1 MDTKVL
7 EKLFESIGVSEK
19 LQSPEVKSQVESLI
33 EELVTAR
40 AKAFT
45 EDADMKEK
53 TLLEAAEELKDQ
65 FNEKEKVLTTEAQKF
80 AEELAKEMVA
90 KEAIMLEEL
99 DKYKAEVEQTIKE
112 EAADYRK
119 SLEGIVEEEAK
130 AYKESIEK
138 IVLEEADNY
147 KKMLETVAIEEAN
160 NFAKNQEQTLHEE
173 VGVFKEDLINKVS
186 AFMESELKGSIP
198 ETIMESAQEL
208 AAMKPLV
215 EGIVSTFGKNYV
227 KLDDASYKLIKE
239 ARTENEK
246 LSESVN
252 KKTQDIVNMTARL
265 QSLEKKSKLF
275 ELTEGMT
282 VAQRKRAEKI
292 LESYKADEIQ
302 EKFEAVKDII
312 LAESATPKVVS
323 KDSSTVAPKQTTVL
337 SESAQKKVEKLKS
350 ELIVEGKTVNVNP
363 EISQWSNTLNRQ
375 IRMSRD

>member
-33 EELVTAR
+33 EELVNAR

-312 LAESATPKVVS
+312 LAESATTKVVS